1 MPGLLVVLTL
11 LAAPRVV
18 GPVREANEVI
28 VLLRPGASVEAVL
41 AAHPEVVVVRRFTSL
56 PGFVARGGAEALG
69 RDERVASVEA
79 DQLGHAHTEQ
89 AAELTFARTVTAEQG
104 LSGQGLRFALLDTGV
119 ENDHPDLDG
128 GLILEKCFVLGGCP
142 PMNADTGDQAPE
154 GSGHGTH
161 VAGIITGDGHV
172 APRGVA
178 SKAELIAVRVF
189 NNQSVGRVSDWV
201 AALDWVLSVRE
212 AQRVRLVNMSI
223 GTDMAFP
230 GTCDAD
236 QPALTEAVA
245 KLRDAGVVLFASAGN
260 EAVDDG
266 ITAPACVH
274 GVISVGAVYDS
285 DLGREPDT
293 GTYSSGC
300 FDANADAG
308 SVVCFSNSSDELD
321 LLGPGSR
328 IRSSVPGARA
338 GERRGTSQA
347 TPHVAAIAALML
359 ELDPLL
365 TPEDL
370 ERLLKSTGAPKVDPK
385 NGRVTPLVN
394 AVAAL
399 QAVRET
405 QCTRRAVGAAC
416 ELARSCDAGACSV
429 SSGTCTMES
438 GCAITLPM
446 LDSQLRAA
454 GCGCSASG
462 GVLGLLVLLVASV
475 KSKAP
480 RRRR

>member
-1 MPGLLVVLTL
+1 MTGLLVVLTL
-11 LAAPRVV
+11 LAAP
-18 GPVREANEVI
+18 PAEVI
-28 VLLRPGASVEAVL
+28 VLLRPGVSVEAVL
-41 AAHPEVVVVRRFTSL
+41 AAHPDVVVVRRFTSL
-56 PGFVARGGAEALG
+56 PGFVARGGTAALS

-79 DQLGHAHTEQ
+79 DQLGHALTEEG
-89 AAELTFARTVTAEQG
+89 AVLTGARTVTNELG
-104 LSGQGLRFALLDTGV
+104 LTGLGLRFALLDTGV

-128 GLILEKCFVLGGCP
+128 GLVLEKCFVLGGCP
-142 PMNADTGDQAPE
+142 PMNLDTGDEAPE

-161 VAGIITGDGHV
+161 VAGIITGDGRV
-172 APRGVA
+172 APKGVA
-178 SKAELIAVRVF
+178 SKAEFVAVRVF

-212 AQRVRLVNMSI
+212 AQGIRLVNMSI

-245 KLRDAGVVLFASAGN
+245 RLRDAGVVLFASAGN
-260 EAVDDG
+260 EAVADG

-328 IRSSVPGARA
+328 IRSSVPGGRA

-370 ERLLKSTGAPKVDPK
+370 ERILKSTGVPKVDPK

-405 QCTRRAVGAAC
+405 QCARRAVGAVC
-416 ELARSCDAGACSV
+416 EVARICDADAGACSARN
-429 SSGTCTMES
+429 GTCTAES
-438 GCAITLPM
+438 GCAITLPAAEV
-446 LDSQLRAA
+446 QLPAA
-454 GCGCSASG
+454 GCGCSAG
-462 GVLGLLVLLVASV
+462 AGVLGLLVLLLARSR
-475 KSKAP
+475 AP
-480 RRRR
+480 RRGR